1 MRRALVLTSLIIAA
15 QALLATA
22 QGPQQT
28 PQVPFRAGTDIVE
41 VPVSVVDAAGKPVVD
56 LVASDFEIR
65 EDGAP
70 QPIQAIYLATS
81 DPALLSSP
89 TGGASETVSATG
101 TITPARRALKQRVFV
116 FVLDISHLSADGFT
130 RARRGLEGFL
140 KTGLTESDLA
150 GIVANGQMLGNRLV
164 NDAAALR
171 QLLAGVSQPNM
182 GRYSEMRIFPR
193 LLDENEVM
201 LIARGDRR
209 TTNAAVLRGC
219 SERPGECGGGAGDEP
234 VRIEVDAKARRLSD
248 TIVRDSRSTLAALQ
262 AVVNGLG
269 RFSGP
274 KHIVIFSEGFY
285 SDDMR
290 EWVKQITDVAA
301 RSDVRF
307 STLDAR
313 GLMRDPRTQNVQSG
327 EQPLTGSSDFGL
339 TSIDANVDVLT
350 SLTLETGG
358 ALYRNRNDLVPALE
372 LIARETGTH
381 YVLGY
386 RPLRAFDGSFR
397 RIEVRVRR
405 PGVTVRARRAY
416 VASPATS
423 AAKPPAPGLPDSRPP
438 DVPKAVNPGIPESR
452 NPPIPEYRNPAIPE
466 SPIPKVPD
474 APTPRTSEPPNP
486 GIPESRN
493 PGLSESVRLRPGS
506 ADRVAALAVEAKP
519 DAAGAPDEAARLGRE
534 GWALY
539 SQGNV
544 EGAQEKLTAA
554 VATGSAAPW
563 IHYALGQSEFAL
575 QHYDAAVKAWEIVR
589 AKLPEYEAV
598 YFDLADGYLQLD
610 RSGDAIAVLR
620 DGQKRWPKDPEMH
633 NALGVI
639 LARRR
644 ALDEAIESF
653 ERAIAVA
660 PTDGLGYFNLGR
672 GHHLRYLQRLSTA
685 GVTTAARNLA
695 DGDRQRALNAYKKY
709 LTIGGSFE
717 QQAREAISVLDWR

>member
-15 QALLATA
+15 RALLATA
-22 QGPQQT
+22 QAPQQT

-65 EDGAP
+65 EDGTP

-81 DPALLSSP
+81 DPALLASP

-140 KTGLTESDLA
+140 KTGFTETDLA

-171 QLLAGVSQPNM
+171 QLLAGVGQPNM
-182 GRYSEMRIFPR
+182 GRYNEMRTFPR
-193 LLDENEVM
+193 LIDENEVM

-234 VRIEVDAKARRLSD
+234 VRMEVDAKARRLSD

-313 GLMRDPRTQNVQSG
+313 GLMRDPRTQNLQSG
-327 EQPLTGSSDFGL
+327 EQPLSGASDFGL

-358 ALYRNRNDLVPALE
+358 ALYRNRNDLGPALE

-423 AAKPPAPGLPDSRPP
+423 TAKPPVPAIPDSRTP
-438 DVPKAVNPGIPESR
+438 DVPKAVNS
-452 NPPIPEYRNPAIPE
+452 
-466 SPIPKVPD
+466 
-474 APTPRTSEPPNP
+474 

-493 PGLSESVRLRPGS
+493 PGVSESVRSRPGS
-506 ADRVAALAVEAKP
+506 ADRVAAMAAEATP
-519 DAAGAPDEAARLGRE
+519 DAAGTPDEAARLGRE

-544 EGAQEKLTAA
+544 EGAREKLTAA

-575 QHYDAAVKAWEIVR
+575 QRHDAAVKAWEIVR

-644 ALDEAIESF
+644 ALDEAIGSF

-660 PTDGLGYFNLGR
+660 PADGLGYFNLGR
-672 GHHLRYLQRLSTA
+672 AHHLRYLQRLSTA
-685 GVTTAARNLA
+685 GATTAARNLA

-709 LTIGGSFE
+709 LAIGGSFD
-717 QQAREAISVLDWR
+717 QQAREAVSVLEWR

>member
-1 MRRALVLTSLIIAA
+1 VRTALVLTSLIIATR
-15 QALLATA
+15 ALLATA
-22 QGPQQT
+22 QAPPQT

-65 EDGAP
+65 EDGTP
-70 QPIQAIYLATS
+70 QPIQAIYLATI
-81 DPALLSSP
+81 DPALLASP
-89 TGGASETVSATG
+89 TGGASEMVSATG

-140 KTGLTESDLA
+140 KAGLTETDLA
-150 GIVANGQMLGNRLV
+150 GIVANGQMLGDRLV
-164 NDAAALR
+164 TDKAALL
-171 QLLAGVSQPNM
+171 QLLAGVGQPNT
-182 GRYSEMRIFPR
+182 GRYNEMRTFPR

-248 TIVRDSRSTLAALQ
+248 TIARDSRSTLAALQ

-313 GLMRDPRTQNVQSG
+313 GLMRDPRLQNQLSG
-327 EQPLTGSSDFGL
+327 EQPLSGASDFGL

-350 SLTLETGG
+350 SLALETGG
-358 ALYRNRNDLVPALE
+358 ALHRNRNDLGPALE

-405 PGVTVRARRAY
+405 PGVTVRARRGY
-416 VASPATS
+416 VASPVTS
-423 AAKPPAPGLPDSRPP
+423 TAKPPAP
-438 DVPKAVNPGIPESR
+438 AIPESR
-452 NPPIPEYRNPAIPE
+452 NPTIPE
-466 SPIPKVPD
+466 SPIPRVPD

-486 GIPESRN
+486 GIPESRS
-493 PGLSESVRLRPGS
+493 PGVSESVRLRPGS
-506 ADRVAALAVEAKP
+506 ADRVAALAAAGQP
-519 DAAGAPDEAARLGRE
+519 DAAGAPDAAARLGRE
-534 GWALY
+534 GWTLY

-544 EGAQEKLTAA
+544 EGAQEKLMAA

-575 QHYDAAVKAWEIVR
+575 QRFDAAVKAWEIVR
-589 AKLPEYEAV
+589 ARLPEYEAV

-620 DGQKRWPKDPEMH
+620 DGHKRWPKDPEMH

-660 PTDGLGYFNLGR
+660 PADGLGYFNLGR
-672 GHHLRYLQRLSTA
+672 AHHLRYLQRLNTA
-685 GVTTAARNLA
+685 GATTAARNLA
-695 DGDRQRALNAYKKY
+695 DGDRQRAIQAYRKY
-709 LTIGGSFE
+709 LTIGGAFE
-717 QQAREAISVLDWR
+717 KEAREAIAVLDWR